1 VSNQPGAS
9 NVSKTND
16 DRPNVLILTM
26 HDLGTRLGCY
36 GYDSVNSPNL
46 DALAGGGVRFTRSF
60 ATAPFCSPSRGAMYT
75 GKYTHVNGLMG
86 NVNLGWE
93 LPASN
98 TTIAK
103 ALGKAGYETF
113 LLGYQ
118 HEASEERIPDL
129 GFGSA
134 DMAGGRCRKVAPR
147 VAGFLEARAGN
158 PAPFYLRTGF
168 FEVHRPFDQG
178 YEPEDPAKV
187 SLPGW
192 LADTPAA
199 REDLSHYDGCVRDM
213 DAGVGTILDALEES
227 GLAENTLVIFTTD
240 HGSPFPRAKGTL
252 YDAGINTSLLV
263 RWPRG
268 FKGSRVLDEMIGN
281 VDLCPTVLEAAGA
294 EIPDDIQGR
303 SFLPLLQEREYAE
316 RTEVFAEANVHATD
330 PKRAIR
336 TGRHKLIHN
345 LLPGPAILLA
355 DSEGSLTRR
364 DYGND
369 HLRPRPEFELYD
381 LLEDPTERVNL
392 AGREEHQA
400 VQRELTERLRR
411 IREETADPALNGP
424 IPRPP
429 VEREILDGAVSKVE
443 ERSAYSREGL
453 LNAHFES
460 YRDDWEFAPLPESR

>member
-1 VSNQPGAS
+1 
-9 NVSKTND
+9 
-16 DRPNVLILTM
+16 M

-36 GYDSVNSPNL
+36 GYGSVNSPNL
-46 DALAGGGVRFTRSF
+46 DSLAASGVRFTRSF

-98 TTIAK
+98 TTIAR

-118 HEASEERIPDL
+118 HEAREERIPDL

-134 DMAGGRCRKVAPR
+134 DMAGGRSRKVAPR
-147 VAGFLEARAGN
+147 VAAFLRERAGS
-158 PAPFYLRTGF
+158 PAPFFLQTGF
-168 FEVHRPFDQG
+168 FEVHRPFDKG

-187 SLPGW
+187 SVPEW
-192 LADTPAA
+192 LADTPGA

-213 DAGVGTILDALEES
+213 DAGVGMILEALEES
-227 GLAENTLVIFTTD
+227 GLAGNTMVIFTTD

-263 RWPRG
+263 RWPAG
-268 FKGSRVLDEMIGN
+268 FGGGRVLDEMIGN
-281 VDLCPTVLEAAGA
+281 VDLFPTVLEAAGA

-303 SFLPLLQEREYAE
+303 SFLPLLQGREYAE
-316 RTEVFAEANVHATD
+316 RTEVFAEANVHETD

-336 TGRHKLIHN
+336 TARHKLIHN
-345 LLPGPAILLA
+345 LLPGPSILLA

-381 LLEDPTERVNL
+381 LVADPTERNNL
-392 AGREEHQA
+392 AGREEHAA
-400 VQRELTERLRR
+400 VQRELAGRLRQ
-411 IREETADPALNGP
+411 ISEETGDPALKGP
-424 IPRPP
+424 VPRPP
-429 VEREILDGAVSKVE
+429 GERETLDGAVSKVE

-453 LNAHFES
+453 RNAHFES
-460 YRDDWEFAPLPESR
+460 YRDDWEFAPLPESRN